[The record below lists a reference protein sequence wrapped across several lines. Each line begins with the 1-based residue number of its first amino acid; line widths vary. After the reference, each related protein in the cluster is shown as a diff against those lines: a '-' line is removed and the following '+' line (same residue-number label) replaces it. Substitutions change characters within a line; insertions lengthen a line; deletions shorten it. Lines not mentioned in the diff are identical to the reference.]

1 MVAIKRERAGGDI
14 RVITVVQE
22 PRTHQLPEGV
32 DHILNEVQLQKSL
45 VHTRRRF
52 PFVTKLPYDIETGN
66 GTNDCVN
73 IFAAIKIRPFFPRKL
88 NTCHFLLDISFIKLI
103 MFVLTSLLPV
113 PFIFLSSFDK
123 KLLIANDYNNW

>member
-22 PRTHQLPEGV
+22 PCTHQLPEGV

-45 VHTRRRF
+45 VHTRRQF

-66 GTNDCVN
+66 GTNDRVN
-73 IFAAIKIRPFFPRKL
+73 IFAAINIRPFFSPE
-88 NTCHFLLDISFIKLI
+88 IKH
-103 MFVLTSLLPV
+103 
-113 PFIFLSSFDK
+113 SSFF
-123 KLLIANDYNNW
+123 IRYIFH